1 MGQRNPKSVKVLVF
15 LILKAFW
22 ILKNTLLKCKYL
34 LKTIKPNLLSDN
46 ILQTVNILEGIGQRE
61 KEKLRLKREEEGHQ
75 NQFY

>member
-46 ILQTVNILEGIGQRE
+46 ILQTVNILEGIGQGE
-61 KEKLRLKREEEGHQ
+61 KEKLRLKGEEEGHQ